1 MKNLYSIF
9 LGLIFMCLTICANA
23 QVEVDANGKL
33 RILNPSGT
41 SNFLSFID
49 SPEAFD
55 IDIESGDMVFRP
67 NGSTSSFAL
76 KLTDNANFP
85 ATFNGK
91 VNLGDNVTGV
101 ILEADGA
108 EALWYDAN
116 SYSWGFGKNWNYF
129 ADEILIGNGAGSA
142 FTPLNSDGLSIDASK
157 DIRMEGTGARY
168 IRFTESGSQK
178 AFMGHTG
185 TNMFVRNQETGGDLY
200 LDGEVDLYLQTNSQ
214 TRMTITDDGQIGI
227 GTTNP
232 LSDLHIEDNGE
243 VAGIIVERA
252 DQNNYVNLL
261 SGTTGNSFYF
271 ARAKRFSI
279 VPSSAITSTTPNNA
293 NSLFMYG
300 PNWSTGAQQGNTGL
314 GTDAP
319 NEKLHVN
326 GKVKANM
333 FVTTSDRRLKSDIEE
348 FKYGLE
354 EVRQLQPVSFAY
366 NGRGG
371 TTDGTQH
378 IGLIAQE
385 LQAVAPELV
394 EEFTHVTYEYDEDGT
409 QREVGQEKFLQIR
422 DSEVKFMLINS
433 IKQMAAENEALKSQN
448 DALDARLRVL
458 EDLIKNSG
466 DNSTNET
473 DVIDEVNVSLDGN
486 NEIASLAQNQPN
498 PFNENTV
505 INYFLPENATG
516 AHMNIFSA
524 EGKMIKTI
532 RLNEIGEGRV
542 NLRANGLA
550 AGNYMY
556 QLVTDGG
563 VVGTKTMVLIK

>member
-76 KLTDNANFP
+76 KLTDNPNFP

-200 LDGEVDLYLQTNSQ
+200 LDGEVDMYLQTNSQ
-214 TRMTITDDGQIGI
+214 TRMTIKDDGQIGI

-348 FKYGLE
+348 FEYGLE

-366 NGRGG
+366 NGRG
-371 TTDGTQH
+371 
-378 IGLIAQE
+378 
-385 LQAVAPELV
+385 
-394 EEFTHVTYEYDEDGT
+394 
-409 QREVGQEKFLQIR
+409 
-422 DSEVKFMLINS
+422 
-433 IKQMAAENEALKSQN
+433 
-448 DALDARLRVL
+448 
-458 EDLIKNSG
+458 
-466 DNSTNET
+466 
-473 DVIDEVNVSLDGN
+473 
-486 NEIASLAQNQPN
+486 
-498 PFNENTV
+498 
-505 INYFLPENATG
+505 
-516 AHMNIFSA
+516 
-524 EGKMIKTI
+524 
-532 RLNEIGEGRV
+532 
-542 NLRANGLA
+542 
-550 AGNYMY
+550 
-556 QLVTDGG
+556 
-563 VVGTKTMVLIK
+563 